1 MYPDPA
7 TRNQTKTNTMKTTTD
22 LDPTTMDLDPTTMD
36 LDPMKTNRTTT
47 DPILMDS
54 ETMNPTKRI

>member
-1 MYPDPA
+1 MNPDPA

-22 LDPTTMDLDPTTMD
+22 LDPMTMDLYPTT
-36 LDPMKTNRTTT
+36 
-47 DPILMDS
+47 MDS

>member
-36 LDPMKTNRTTT
+36 
-47 DPILMDS
+47 S